1 MAEYEFMRRLAR
13 GVPQGLAETI
23 AAALLEN
30 GIEVYALDTGET
42 DVPGA
47 GDGYMPD
54 AGADVPGAGRRKS
67 GNSARYVSAD
77 ASAQFPNGEIY
88 VPAADR
94 ERAADLLESAGAMQ
108 YLCDD
113 PVESLE
119 LTEAEQMQADV
130 LRRQRRNMVIC
141 LVVIV
146 LAAVY
151 YAIF

>member
-13 GVPQGLAETI
+13 GVPQSTAETV

-30 GIEVYALDTGET
+30 GIEVYALDAGA
-42 DVPGA
+42 DAPGA
-47 GDGYMPD
+47 GEANMSD

-94 ERAADLLESAGAMQ
+94 ERAAEILGSAGAIQ

-119 LTEAEQMQADV
+119 LTGAEQMQADM

-151 YAIF
+151 YAFF